1 MIVSEVM
8 TRGAAVVAPDSS
20 LFDAA
25 RLMRDHGVGA
35 LPVVEGALVVGILT
49 DRDIV
54 VRAIAKETP
63 NIPVRKIMS
72 KAICCVGPDE
82 DINVAAKI
90 MARERIHRMPV
101 VRNGE
106 LLGIVTLGDIAA
118 GARREAREHEVLAD
132 ASPPVSH
139 RALH

>member
-20 LFDAA
+20 LYDAA

-35 LPVVEGALVVGILT
+35 APVVDGGLVVGILT

-54 VRAIAKETP
+54 VRAIAEETP
-63 NIPVRKIMS
+63 DIPVRKIMS

-82 DINVAAKI
+82 DIKTAEKI
-90 MARERIHRMPV
+90 MARERIHRLPV

-132 ASPPVSH
+132 VTPPVNH

>member
-20 LFDAA
+20 LYEAA
-25 RLMRDHGVGA
+25 RLMRDHGIGA
-35 LPVVEGALVVGILT
+35 VPVVDGTLVVGILT

-54 VRAIAKETP
+54 VRAIAHETP
-63 NIPVRKIMS
+63 DIPVRKIMS

-82 DINVAAKI
+82 DIKTARKI
-90 MARERIHRMPV
+90 MTRERIHRLLV
-101 VRNGE
+101 VRSGA

-118 GARREAREHEVLAD
+118 GAKLEASKHEVLAD
-132 ASPPVSH
+132 APPVSH